1 MMETILASVQGV
13 IGAVL
18 TGVVALVGK
27 YAVAFLSEQ
36 TAKVKEQGRR
46 ELFETALAQA
56 DKLTDTIVKKL
67 ENTTVKSLKEKS
79 ADGKLSRS
87 DIFAIQKESSDMLK
101 SFVDIDLKEVLDCVM
116 GDSEKYLKSLIEA
129 KVYELSQKSKE
140 NPPIIM
146 VDDYTPNKDELEA
159 TIQ

>member
-1 MMETILASVQGV
+1 METILASVQGV

-36 TAKVKEQGRR
+36 TQKVKEQGRR
-46 ELFETALAQA
+46 ELFETTLTQA

-67 ENTTVKSLKEKS
+67 ENTTVKSLKERS
-79 ADGKLSRS
+79 SDGKLSRS
-87 DIFAIQKESSDMLK
+87 DIFAIQKESADMLK
-101 SFVDIDLKEVLDCVM
+101 SFVDIDLKEALDWVM

-146 VDDYTPNKDELEA
+146 ADDYIPSKDELEA